1 MSSLTTLISL
11 PRSPTAP
18 ARTYELR
25 PDLQCADPNDRASL
39 AAQRGRGDR
48 PGRCESYTVGDPFA
62 EGTRL
67 GPLVSA
73 VQCERVRG
81 YINKGIEEGAA
92 LVTGGPDAPEG
103 LGRRFFVRPTV
114 FSNVSRDTTIAQE
127 EIFGPVLSIMPYDTE
142 DEAVD
147 IANDTVYGLAAGV
160 SGSEER
166 ARRVARRI
174 QAGQVRVKCRQTA
187 QRGTLRRLHAIRPR
201 PGVRPVRT

>member
-1 MSSLTTLISL
+1 M
-11 PRSPTAP
+11 
-18 ARTYELR
+18 
-25 PDLQCADPNDRASL
+25 
-39 AAQRGRGDR
+39 
-48 PGRCESYTVGDPFA
+48 
-62 EGTRL
+62 
-67 GPLVSA
+67 SA

-166 ARRVARRI
+166 ARRVAEGSRPDRYGSN
-174 QAGQVRVKCRQTA
+174 AGRPPKGAPFGGYTQSGLGREYGRYGLEEFLEVKA
-187 QRGTLRRLHAIRPR
+187 LF
-201 PGVRPVRT
+201 V